1 MTTVWYCLPH
11 DKDKFINTSFPP
23 FGAIYFL
30 EGSRTSTMA
39 PSEIWQHEMGHI
51 AYYSSLISPLF
62 INSMEHPCCFINQLL
77 PSLLV
82 HMKTDIPS
90 ISLHFISHCHGFSA
104 AMHSTVSTPHCS
116 FLCLGHESLAYEE
129 RWVFELQG
137 YKFESEELIKT
148 CELRQV
154 IPRPWSPFLL
164 TCNVRIIMLTSGSY
178 WKTWTE

>member
-11 DKDKFINTSFPP
+11 DIDKFINTSFPP

-51 AYYSSLISPLF
+51 AYYSSPISPLF
-62 INSMEHPCCFINQLL
+62 INSMEQPCCFINQLL

-90 ISLHFISHCHGFSA
+90 ISLQFISHCHGFSA
-104 AMHSTVSTPHCS
+104 AMHSTVSTPHCT
-116 FLCLGHESLAYEE
+116 FLCLGHEAWPTKKDECLNYRATNLNLKNSSRHVNLDKSSHVLGALFY
-129 RWVFELQG
+129 
-137 YKFESEELIKT
+137 
-148 CELRQV
+148 
-154 IPRPWSPFLL
+154 
-164 TCNVRIIMLTSGSY
+164 
-178 WKTWTE
+178 